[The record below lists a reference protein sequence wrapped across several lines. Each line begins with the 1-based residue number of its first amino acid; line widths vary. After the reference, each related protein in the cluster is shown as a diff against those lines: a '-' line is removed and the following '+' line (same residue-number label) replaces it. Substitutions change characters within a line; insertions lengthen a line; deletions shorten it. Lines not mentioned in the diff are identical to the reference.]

1 MEIQIQWAKK
11 TRPKSSCRYTA
22 SRRSHQFCAGGAR
35 CHSIL
40 RRAAAVRVLG
50 NGVAWCCLISRT
62 ASTLGPERRLEINL
76 PSRSSGSSS
85 RSVQSPAL
93 ATESGEVWYVYVP
106 MRRGELSTSFIA
118 TARGFRQ
125 AAGAFLPHGPLVAR
139 PDASAS
145 QNVCRQGA
153 LYLHSCLFSVCQL
166 PAGLPV
172 SFSKHARVPAVVKWS
187 ALETCSECSTQYN
200 SSSSKARPPKIRASM
215 KACWCFLVRPKLCS
229 ARTVVRRT

>member
-1 MEIQIQWAKK
+1 MPQH
-11 TRPKSSCRYTA
+11 PSSCS
-22 SRRSHQFCAGGAR
+22 SREGSGQWCRVVLPHLT
-35 CHSIL
+35 HSVN
-40 RRAAAVRVLG
+40 A
-50 NGVAWCCLISRT
+50 
-62 ASTLGPERRLEINL
+62 GPERRLEINL

-215 KACWCFLVRPKLCS
+215 KACWCFLVRPEAMQCAHGCS
-229 ARTVVRRT
+229 QDLIPTPDA